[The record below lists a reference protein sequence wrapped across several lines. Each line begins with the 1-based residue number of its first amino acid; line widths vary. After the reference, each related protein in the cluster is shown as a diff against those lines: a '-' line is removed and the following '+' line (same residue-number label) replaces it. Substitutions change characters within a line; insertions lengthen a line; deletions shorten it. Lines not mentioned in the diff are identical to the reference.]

1 VPCDAAHVPT
11 AGSGAYP
18 LRPGNRVRP
27 LVDGEPALGRI
38 AEAVEAARRSVWVT
52 VAFIERTARL
62 PGGRGTVFDLLDR
75 AAARGVDVRV
85 LFWHE
90 PELDTVL
97 PGSHHFPARA
107 AERAWLAARG
117 TRLRARWD
125 RVARFCHHQKSWI
138 VDAGTPG
145 EVAFVGG
152 INLEQSS
159 FVPPGHPPPAEG
171 ETVHDLYL
179 ELRGP
184 AATDVHHNFVQR
196 WNEASERARP
206 FGAWPDPAAV
216 DDLPFP
222 TRLSDPAGDVP
233 VQITRT
239 VHAGCY
245 TRSDPAPGGVAYPIA
260 AGERSVHEQYTAA
273 IAAARRTLYF
283 EQQFLA
289 SADVLA
295 GITQALD
302 RGVEVVFVLPGVPMA
317 EVRRARNDPRYA
329 AFFAHLATFRERE
342 NFTLAGLVGGDGDG
356 RTQDVYVHAKALLV
370 DDAWVT
376 IGSANTAERSFVGD
390 TELNAACWH
399 AATARALRVELLREH
414 LGLDTAAL
422 DDRAALRRFR
432 EIALANRSRR
442 ARGERL
448 AGLAVALDPA
458 TYAA

>member
-1 VPCDAAHVPT
+1 VTPDAAHVPT
-11 AGSGAYP
+11 ASSGAYP

-38 AEAVEAARRSVWVT
+38 ADAVEAARRSVWVT
-52 VAFIERTARL
+52 VAFIERTAEL

-90 PELDTVL
+90 PELDTIL

-107 AERAWLAARG
+107 AERAWLAARAA
-117 TRLRARWD
+117 RLLARWD
-125 RVARFCHHQKSWI
+125 HVPRFCHHQKSWI

-159 FVPPGHPPPAEG
+159 FVPPGHPPRADG

-179 ELRGP
+179 EIRGP

-196 WNEASERARP
+196 WNEASERAQSW
-206 FGAWPDPAAV
+206 GAWPDPAAAG
-216 DDLPFP
+216 DLPFP
-222 TRLSDPAGDVP
+222 TRLSPPAGDVP

-239 VHAGCY
+239 VRAGCY
-245 TRSDPAPGGVAYPIA
+245 ACGEPAPGGAPYAIA
-260 AGERSVHEQYTAA
+260 EGERSVHEQYVAA

-289 SADVLA
+289 SVDVLA
-295 GITQALD
+295 GISQALD
-302 RGVEVVFVLPGVPMA
+302 RGVEVVFLLPGAPMA

-329 AFFAHLATFRERE
+329 AFFAHLATFRERK
-342 NFTLAGLVGGDGDG
+342 NFTLAGLVAADGGG
-356 RTQDVYVHAKALLV
+356 RVQDVYVHAKALLV

-390 TELNAACWH
+390 TELNASCWH
-399 AATARALRVELLREH
+399 AATARALRIELLREH
-414 LGLDTAAL
+414 LGRDTTGL
-422 DDRAALRRFR
+422 DDRAALRHFR
-432 EIALANRSRR
+432 EVALANRTRR

-448 AGLAVALDPA
+448 EGLAVALDPA

>member
-1 VPCDAAHVPT
+1 VIHDAAHVPS

-27 LVDGEPALGRI
+27 LIDGEPALGRI

-62 PGGRGTVFDLLDR
+62 PGRRGTVFDLLDR
-75 AAARGVDVRV
+75 AAARGLDVRV

-90 PELDTVL
+90 PELDAIL

-107 AERAWLAARG
+107 SERAWLAARAA
-117 TRLRARWD
+117 RLRARWD
-125 RVARFCHHQKSWI
+125 HVPDFCHHQKSWI
-138 VDAGTPG
+138 VDAGTPD

-159 FVPPGHPPPAEG
+159 FVPPGHPPPTEG

-179 ELRGP
+179 EIRGP

-196 WNEASERARP
+196 WNEASERERP
-206 FGAWPDPAAV
+206 CGAWPEPAVV

-222 TRLSDPAGDVP
+222 SRLSAPAGDVP

-239 VHAGCY
+239 VRAACY
-245 TRSDPAPGGVAYPIA
+245 TRDVPTPGGTAFPIA
-260 AGERSVHEQYTAA
+260 GGERSVHEQYVAA

-289 SADVLA
+289 SVDVLA

-302 RGVEVVFVLPGVPMA
+302 RGVEVVFLLPGAPMA
-317 EVRRARNDPRYA
+317 EVRRARDDPRYA

-342 NFTLAGLVGGDGDG
+342 NFTLAGLVGTGAGG
-356 RTQDVYVHAKALLV
+356 RQQDVYVHAKTLLV

-376 IGSANTAERSFVGD
+376 IGSANTAQRSFTGD
-390 TELNAACWH
+390 TELNASLWH

-414 LGLDTAAL
+414 LALDTADL
-422 DDRAALRRFR
+422 DDRAALRYFR
-432 EIALANRSRR
+432 AIALANRARR
-442 ARGERL
+442 ARGEQL

-458 TYAA
+458 TYAT